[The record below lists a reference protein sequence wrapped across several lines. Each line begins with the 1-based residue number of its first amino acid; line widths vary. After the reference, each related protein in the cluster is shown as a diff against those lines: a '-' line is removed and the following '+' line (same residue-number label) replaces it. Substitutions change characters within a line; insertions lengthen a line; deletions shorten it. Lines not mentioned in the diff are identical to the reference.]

1 MCTHRAAD
9 QQTAYRSDILHVQD
23 DIRCTEEMFLFNIVF
38 NRRVESIYQTGDLWV
53 LFIILISC
61 IVFRSGLP
69 SNWKH
74 RRWKLLVCY
83 VWKRFS
89 TSKSWKLF

>member
-1 MCTHRAAD
+1 MCARRAAD
-9 QQTAYRSDILHVQD
+9 QQTAYRSDIFHMRD
-23 DIRCTEEMFLFNIVF
+23 DIRCTEEMFLLNIVF
-38 NRRVESIYQTGDLWV
+38 NRRVECIYQIGDLWV

-83 VWKRFS
+83 VWKPFS